1 MCSWQASTSCPSS
14 TSPAQDKP
22 LLLKLWY
29 PARAATAQPGA
40 AGPPV
45 TSAGMA
51 GTTLAESSG
60 GARVRH
66 RV

>member
-1 MCSWQASTSCPSS
+1 MQPAGTSCPSS
-14 TSPAQDKP
+14 TSPAQDKA

-29 PARAATAQPGA
+29 PAHTATAQPAA

-45 TSAGMA
+45 TSARMG
-51 GTTLAESSG
+51 GTTMAESNG